1 MLYYIKKED
10 YFTRPYVGVSSILY
24 FCDQPV
30 TIEECQ
36 QAVDKVLSDKI
47 RKICFVG
54 QFSAE
59 VKETLESVYIDLFEE
74 GGEPFEFILDEK
86 DLVEGCECW
95 ALSCYD
101 LERYN
106 TNLVVY
112 EDENEKLIA
121 QREVELTDI

>member
-1 MLYYIKKED
+1 M
-10 YFTRPYVGVSSILY
+10 
-24 FCDQPV
+24 
-30 TIEECQ
+30 
-36 QAVDKVLSDKI
+36 

-54 QFSAE
+54 QFSALIKE
-59 VKETLESVYIDLFEE
+59 VFETMCIDRYED
-74 GGEPFEFILDEK
+74 GGEPFEFILDED
-86 DLVEGCECW
+86 DLMEGCECW

-106 TNLVVY
+106 CNLVVY